1 MSVEVGFLLE
11 WTCAFYPLVIN
22 CNKQTNTQITVTKD
36 QGLDPGGHF
45 LDPDEEDK
53 KKQLSLRKKS
63 LVIQAQIGVYKLPLF
78 MI

>member
-1 MSVEVGFLLE
+1 M
-11 WTCAFYPLVIN
+11 
-22 CNKQTNTQITVTKD
+22 TKD

-63 LVIQAQIGVYKLPLF
+63 LNIQALIGVSKLLLF